1 MAIPA
6 NNHFKILRS
15 NFMKYTKFNVIELS
29 ETSNICKDA
38 LTSRVERGGD
48 FWIIKLKHLLKK
60 DKTKN

>member
-1 MAIPA
+1 MIEKMAIPA

-38 LTSRVERGGD
+38 LTSRVERGEIFG
-48 FWIIKLKHLLKK
+48 L
-60 DKTKN
+60 